1 MDADYQITLEL
12 IKRYVRLLDLVID
25 AVMSVPARPG
35 TVLDADIRRLRF
47 AAAALGIEMSSDLNE
62 TAGKIVGEALRRI
75 EELRPAVELFLTHP
89 TEMHTYGPKSEN
101 PSKNNYKTGKEVS

>member
-89 TEMHTYGPKSEN
+89 REFPAYGHKGEN
-101 PSKNNYKTGKEVS
+101 SGQNFTKRNEGVM